1 MTIPKSPSF
10 LLLASS
16 AWANIELPRWAET
29 ALLDRASKRGKGQ
42 QPILVGA
49 LYRGSKQHMAMKA
62 GGNDAVQIKV
72 AKIGVA
78 TSSEKYV
85 VAHSAHTHVRF
96 VAVTW
101 EELPPL
107 ESIDADEEESDNV
120 NYRQS
125 RRNWRA
131 PTEPIESD

>member
-1 MTIPKSPSF
+1 MGQQISRGDT
-10 LLLASS
+10 
-16 AWANIELPRWAET
+16 ELPRWAEI

-49 LYRGSKQHMAMKA
+49 LYRGSKQHVAMKA

-85 VAHSAHTHVRF
+85 VAHSAHVQVRF
-96 VAVTW
+96 VAVAW
-101 EELPPL
+101 EALD
-107 ESIDADEEESDNV
+107 SIDTDDDESDNV
-120 NYRQS
+120 NYHQS
-125 RRNWRA
+125 SRNWR
-131 PTEPIESD
+131 EPAESIESD

>member
-1 MTIPKSPSF
+1 MGQQISRGDT
-10 LLLASS
+10 
-16 AWANIELPRWAET
+16 ELPRWAEI

-49 LYRGSKQHMAMKA
+49 LYRGSKQHVAMKA

-72 AKIGVA
+72 AKLGVA

-85 VAHSAHTHVRF
+85 VTHSAHTQVRF

-107 ESIDADEEESDNV
+107 KSIDADDDESDNV

-125 RRNWRA
+125 RRNWRE
-131 PTEPIESD
+131 PTELIESD

>member
-1 MTIPKSPSF
+1 M
-10 LLLASS
+10 
-16 AWANIELPRWAET
+16 
-29 ALLDRASKRGKGQ
+29 DRASKRGKGQ

-49 LYRGSKQHMAMKA
+49 LYRGAKQHVAIKA
-62 GGNDAVQIKV
+62 GGSGAVQIKA

-85 VAHSAHTHVRF
+85 VAHSAHTQVRF

-125 RRNWRA
+125 RRNWRE

>member
-1 MTIPKSPSF
+1 MGQQISRGDT
-10 LLLASS
+10 
-16 AWANIELPRWAET
+16 ELPRWAEI

-49 LYRGSKQHMAMKA
+49 LYRGSEQHVAMKA

-72 AKIGVA
+72 AKIGVV

-85 VAHSAHTHVRF
+85 V
-96 VAVTW
+96 
-101 EELPPL
+101 
-107 ESIDADEEESDNV
+107 SIDADDDESDDV

-125 RRNWRA
+125 RRNWRERI
-131 PTEPIESD
+131 EPIESD

>member
-1 MTIPKSPSF
+1 
-10 LLLASS
+10 
-16 AWANIELPRWAET
+16 
-29 ALLDRASKRGKGQ
+29 
-42 QPILVGA
+42 
-49 LYRGSKQHMAMKA
+49 MKA

-78 TSSEKYV
+78 TSP
-85 VAHSAHTHVRF
+85 HTQVRF
-96 VAVTW
+96 VAVAW

-125 RRNWRA
+125 RRNWRE